1 MAECSIA
8 RCSQERRFFRKE
20 LQKWSR
26 DVLFVVG
33 LERVA
38 EELMGAG
45 KWKRLTKPF
54 KELETNEPEDWSPE
68 DICYFCNA
76 KKQPPYVDADDL
88 STSSDQGI
96 VPVSFPSGFL
106 LPWCTSYGGP
116 TSPSS
121 LSDQPLDLSM
131 HSSRRTSDK
140 DKSRGLFYVSPSIR
154 NNGESTHDIPKR
166 SVLKVPQIPMNH
178 GHKKRLDSNCKRSYT
193 EDELQAA
200 LRDIQSGKLGT
211 RRAAVIYGIPRS
223 TLRNKVYK
231 LAMERNRGTRN
242 NTSKICNGGK
252 KADADQKDK
261 DKDKESIESEKSTS
275 CKQSSVTASASE
287 SLRQLLKN
295 TITQKT
301 QSVSKNN
308 DKHKSDI
315 NQLQSN
321 LFCNPEA
328 TDDIL
333 STLEYNQALAP
344 FLSQIISNIQQ
355 VALSKYKENYN
366 NPTISALKDDLKLPL
381 LQDLIRRLMEERFV
395 IEREQHHDSQKS
407 PQESSVAEGS
417 IDDGGADSS
426 ANVILKI
433 PSYKPAKSPPTNSDT
448 VVSSS
453 PVLPSPSCTSG
464 SSSSSS
470 HGHARNKGITVSL
483 KELIARSISQKVNN
497 SHLFEDGPPSKR
509 PHVSNDAKCSN
520 NNSTSCTPSASH
532 KQSVHY
538 NSSSVDNSKSEKRTR
553 PKRGRYRNYD
563 RDNLARAVRAV
574 QRGEMSVHRAG
585 TYFGV
590 PHSTLEYKVKERHLL
605 RPRKRENIASSSN
618 IGSCSLLSKSGQS
631 PITNV
636 KNTSSIGTNG
646 SNSKTQKNNS
656 VSENIDP
663 PNGLKSLMDSEQF
676 AMGLSLPSQL
686 SLWQTMPFFSMDF
699 SQLNSN
705 NFFASQMMRKLQENA
720 RLHEEAQQKR
730 KNQDI
735 GILETLIKST
745 LERSMSPERK
755 SSSAPVLMSAES
767 STASSEKTE
776 DNTNDVADNK

>member
-68 DICYFCNA
+68 DMCYFCNA

-140 DKSRGLFYVSPSIR
+140 DKSRGLFYVSSSTR

-166 SVLKVPQIPMNH
+166 SVLKVPQVPVNH

-193 EDELQAA
+193 EEELQAA

-252 KADADQKDK
+252 KLDSEQKDK
-261 DKDKESIESEKSTS
+261 DKECTESEKSTS
-275 CKQSSVTASASE
+275 CKQSSVAASASE

-308 DKHKSDI
+308 DKHKSDV
-315 NQLQSN
+315 NQLQSPIFYN
-321 LFCNPEA
+321 SEA
-328 TDDIL
+328 TVDML
-333 STLEYNQALAP
+333 NTLEYSQTLAP
-344 FLSQIISNIQQ
+344 FLSQILSNIQHF
-355 VALSKYKENYN
+355 ALTKYKENYN

-381 LQDLIRRLMEERFV
+381 LHDLIRRLMEERLDA
-395 IEREQHHDSQKS
+395 EREQHHDPQKS
-407 PQESSVAEGS
+407 PQESSTAEGS

-453 PVLPSPSCTSG
+453 PVLPSSSCTSG

-483 KELIARSISQKVNN
+483 KELIARSISQRVNN

-509 PHVSNDAKCSN
+509 PHVSTDAKCLN
-520 NNSTSCTPSASH
+520 NSSTSCTPSASH
-532 KQSVHY
+532 KQSIHY
-538 NSSSVDNSKSEKRTR
+538 SSSSVDNSKSEKRTR

-618 IGSCSLLSKSGQS
+618 IGSCSLLTKSGQS

-636 KNTSSIGTNG
+636 KNSNTTGTNG

-656 VSENIDP
+656 ASESIDP

-686 SLWQTMPFFSMDF
+686 SLWQSMPFFSMDF

-745 LERSMSPERK
+745 LERSISPERK
-755 SSSAPVLMSAES
+755 SSSAPVLVSAES

-776 DNTNDVADNK
+776 DNTNDIADNK